1 MQIVGLSQ
9 CFSRQKVVKI
19 GKKRVGVGVTFSI
32 TTNYKTF
39 SLLAYLRPTLLL
51 VVLMRVLKGTL

>member
-1 MQIVGLSQ
+1 MVLSQ

-19 GKKRVGVGVTFSI
+19 GKKKAVVGVTFSI

-39 SLLAYLRPTLLL
+39 SLLAYSRPTLPLDFS
-51 VVLMRVLKGTL
+51 REF